1 VPSLFPMAARP
12 VVSVFTAEGDG
23 EATSKSVALPDVF
36 LAPIRPDVVHFVHSN
51 MSKNKRQAYCV
62 NKYAGKT
69 PSASSWGTGR
79 AVSRIPRVQGSGTHR
94 SGQGAFGNMCRGG
107 RMFAPTKTWRK
118 WHRKINVTQKRYA
131 VASAVAASA
140 IPALVMAR
148 GHSIDGL
155 NEVPL
160 VVSSG
165 IESTSKTSAAV
176 AMLKKFGAYED
187 VEKVISSKTMRA
199 GKGKMRGR
207 RFVQRRGPLVIF
219 NSDSGIKR
227 AFRNIPGVE
236 LADVNALNLLQ
247 LAPGG
252 HMGRFCVWTQDAFE
266 KLDSIFG
273 TSTEPSATKVHN
285 GTAYR
290 LPKLQMSNSDLS
302 RLINSDEV
310 QSKVNAPKQGTPAG
324 VLKRNPMKNAE
335 AMAALNP
342 AAASTKKRFAE
353 AQAAAEKKKAAL
365 VAAKRAGKA
374 PSSAKPAAVKAG
386 KKKFYESMVALE

>member
-1 VPSLFPMAARP
+1 MAARP
-12 VVSVFTAEGDG
+12 TVSVFTAEGDG
-23 EATSKSVALPDVF
+23 EATSKSLALPDVF
-36 LAPIRPDVVHFVHSN
+36 LAPIRPDVVHFVHTN

-118 WHRKINVTQKRYA
+118 WHRKVNVTQKRYA

-140 IPALVMAR
+140 VPALVMAR
-148 GHSIDGL
+148 GHKIDQL

-165 IESTSKTSAAV
+165 VEALTKTSAAV
-176 AMLKKFGAYED
+176 ALLKKFGAYDD
-187 VEKVISSKTMRA
+187 VEKSISSKTMRA

-207 RFVQRRGPLVIF
+207 RFVMRRGPLVIY
-219 NSDSGIKR
+219 NKDGGIKR

-266 KLDSIFG
+266 ALDGIFG
-273 TSTEPSATKVHN
+273 TATEPSTTRVHN

-290 LPKLQMSNSDLS
+290 LPKLQMGNSDLS

-310 QSKVNAPKQGTPAG
+310 QSKINAPKEGTAPS

-335 AMAALNP
+335 AMALLNP
-342 AAASTKKRFAE
+342 AAEATKKR
-353 AQAAAEKKKAAL
+353 AAAAQKAAEEKKAKL

-374 PSSAKPAAVKAG
+374 PSSAKPKEVREM
-386 KKKFYESMVALE
+386 KKTFYKSMVALE